1 MSHLQLV
8 SFTSC
13 AAIYRRELTQ
23 KRKEV
28 LKFQSSM
35 KRRIILIFS
44 GICLAMF
51 VLALILRIT
60 FILKK
65 AWRKASKKTKKFIG
79 FFHPNCSSGGGGERV
94 LWLMVCSLL
103 REKNS
108 CNNVDIVIYTGDL
121 DSNEVD
127 HVMLLEFVPFDY
139 LFAPHLFACV
149 LS

>member
-1 MSHLQLV
+1 MG
-8 SFTSC
+8 
-13 AAIYRRELTQ
+13 IY
-23 KRKEV
+23 KRKTRKHAFDQE
-28 LKFQSSM
+28 SDEE
-35 KRRIILIFS
+35 
-44 GICLAMF
+44 
-51 VLALILRIT
+51 
-60 FILKK
+60 KK
-65 AWRKASKKTKKFIG
+65 KKTVTAKKKENTLSTKKASKKTKKFIG